1 MFPNWLLLFFADF
14 LVSWLCLLQRL
25 AVITLAYSRKGIIRP
40 RKLPRDFKWVF
51 FQILSWHGGGGNGSS
66 YQRISSTALQLNYQP
81 FFSAGRGHMMNL
93 ERCPVAIPLQ
103 ASRAPRTDPPIV
115 SVIPSI
121 RTFPNAPRSHSV
133 SARKGNSQ
141 VPKVRYRTRFDKDT
155 EPINNNNNTEVLS
168 NKRAGEIND
177 ILDG

>member
-1 MFPNWLLLFFADF
+1 MLFFADF

-121 RTFPNAPRSHSV
+121 RTFPNALRSHSPQ
-133 SARKGNSQ
+133 RKFPGSQ
-141 VPKVRYRTRFDKDT
+141 
-155 EPINNNNNTEVLS
+155 
-168 NKRAGEIND
+168 GEIPD
-177 ILDG
+177 TLR

>member
-1 MFPNWLLLFFADF
+1 MVLRIRGFHQQRFNSIISRFFP
-14 LVSWLCLLQRL
+14 
-25 AVITLAYSRKGIIRP
+25 
-40 RKLPRDFKWVF
+40 
-51 FQILSWHGGGGNGSS
+51 
-66 YQRISSTALQLNYQP
+66 
-81 FFSAGRGHMMNL
+81 AGRGHMMNL

-155 EPINNNNNTEVLS
+155 EPINNNNTEVLS

-177 ILDG
+177 ILDGWTTQAASRGPASGSPGGIAAAKINLALGQTHF

>member
-1 MFPNWLLLFFADF
+1 MLFFADF

-51 FQILSWHGGGGNGSS
+51 FQILSWHGGGGGMVLRIRGFHQ
-66 YQRISSTALQLNYQP
+66 QRFNSIISR
-81 FFSAGRGHMMNL
+81 FFPAGRGHMMNL

>member
-1 MFPNWLLLFFADF
+1 MGVLSDF
-14 LVSWLCLLQRL
+14 IL
-25 AVITLAYSRKGIIRP
+25 A
-40 RKLPRDFKWVF
+40 W
-51 FQILSWHGGGGNGSS
+51 GGGGMVLRIRGFHQ
-66 YQRISSTALQLNYQP
+66 QRFNSIISR
-81 FFSAGRGHMMNL
+81 FFPAGRGHMMNL

-121 RTFPNAPRSHSV
+121 RTFPNAPHSHSV

-155 EPINNNNNTEVLS
+155 EPINNNNTEVLS

>member
-51 FQILSWHGGGGNGSS
+51 LSDFILAWGGGMVLSIRGFH
-66 YQRISSTALQLNYQP
+66 QQP
-81 FFSAGRGHMMNL
+81 FNTIISRFFPAGRGHMMNL

-155 EPINNNNNTEVLS
+155 EPINNNNTEVLS

>member
-14 LVSWLCLLQRL
+14 LVAWLCLLQRL

-51 FQILSWHGGGGNGSS
+51 FQILSWHGGGGGMVLRIRGFHQ
-66 YQRISSTALQLNYQP
+66 QRFNSIISR
-81 FFSAGRGHMMNL
+81 FFPAGRGYMMNL

-115 SVIPSI
+115 SVIPSN
-121 RTFPNAPRSHSV
+121 PNIS
-133 SARKGNSQ
+133 
-141 VPKVRYRTRFDKDT
+141 
-155 EPINNNNNTEVLS
+155 
-168 NKRAGEIND
+168 KRATLTFCVSQKRKFPGSQGEIPD
-177 ILDG
+177 TLR